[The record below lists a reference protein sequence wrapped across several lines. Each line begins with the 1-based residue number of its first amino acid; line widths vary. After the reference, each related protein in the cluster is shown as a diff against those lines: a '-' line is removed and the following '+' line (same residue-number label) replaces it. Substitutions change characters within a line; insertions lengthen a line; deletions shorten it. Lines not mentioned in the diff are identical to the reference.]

1 VLSRGETGSGGIV
14 IAIAGSRIVNEGTRP
29 TDFSGSA
36 STTLSGRSYLSG
48 AVRTPGHER
57 AQ

>member
-1 VLSRGETGSGGIV
+1 V